1 MTETTIRLGDTGRVF
16 ATRHMGQWFREQIEA
31 LPPDESVMLDWT
43 GVEVITTAFGD
54 ELAGKLAVSD
64 QDREI
69 RSAGMCPEVAET
81 LDLVCKRRGLPC
93 PDCSGAGVVYAGAQ
107 IFGGEPCP
115 RGCALPIP
123 LLDPGAPF

>member
-54 ELAGKLAVSD
+54 ELAGKLAK
-64 QDREI
+64 
-69 RSAGMCPEVAET
+69 A
-81 LDLVCKRRGLPC
+81 
-93 PDCSGAGVVYAGAQ
+93 
-107 IFGGEPCP
+107 GEPVKLEAGP
-115 RGCALPIP
+115 DKPKDKPKKKKAAEP
-123 LLDPGAPF
+123 APEPKP